1 MQWQDAFGPLAGLF
15 GGGVDAAVSAK
26 MAADNRKFQERMTR
40 NRYTYQME
48 DMKNAGLNPIL
59 ASGQAPPGAPP
70 GAMGK
75 GTAFGT
81 TLPATAKVASEID
94 NIDQQTA
101 TSAQQQATIEKQGK
115 LVDQQAHTQRTE
127 RERMRWTMA
136 LLEQQALGQGLTNIT
151 GKTEAEIMEGPL
163 GKILQGLKIGGVG
176 AGAVMG
182 GTGNL
187 LQQILGLIRG
197 RGAKGPNSAKG
208 AGDIIKLN
216 RQGERILP

>member
-1 MQWQDAFGPLAGLF
+1 MDWSALAGPLGGLF
-15 GGGVDAAVSAK
+15 GGGIDAAVSAK

-75 GTAFGT
+75 GTAFG
-81 TLPATAKVASEID
+81 LGLAATAKVASEID
-94 NIDQQTA
+94 NVEQNTA
-101 TSAQQQATIEKQGK
+101 TSAAHAAELKAKAEESRQRS
-115 LVDQQAHTQRTE
+115 HTQRSE
-127 RERMRWTMA
+127 RQRMAWQMA
-136 LLEQQALGQGLTNIT
+136 LLEQQVLGQGLTNIT
-151 GKTEAEIMEGPL
+151 GRTEADIMEGPL

-187 LQQILGLIRG
+187 MQQIMGLIRG
-197 RGAKGPNSAKG
+197 GPSSAKG
-208 AGDIIKLN
+208 AQKIIK
-216 RQGERILP
+216 RK